1 MSLRH
6 AGGVIADRWGVTDAE
21 IAAPFACDRHLVR
34 PPALAAWRGVDV
46 AADAA
51 VVWRWVGQIREAPYS
66 YDWID
71 NLGRRSPRR
80 PLGLPEPVPGEPFTR
95 CAGRPIGEVL
105 AVDPGRELTGR
116 ILGALMSY
124 RVDAVAPGRSRLLLK
139 IVMPR
144 WRILAPAV
152 ALGDLVMA
160 RKQLL
165 TWKALA
171 EQEALGKDREQI
183 VRPRP

>member
-1 MSLRH
+1 M
-6 AGGVIADRWGVTDAE
+6 IADRWGVNAAE
-21 IAAPFACDRHLVR
+21 TAAPFACDRHV
-34 PPALAAWRGVDV
+34 PEHPALAAWRGIDV

-95 CAGRPIGEVL
+95 CAGRPVGEVL
-105 AVDPGRELTGR
+105 EVDAGRELTGR
-116 ILGALMSY
+116 ILGAVMSY
-124 RVDAVAPGRSRLLLK
+124 RVEALAPGRSRLLLK

-144 WRILAPAV
+144 WRALAPAV
-152 ALGDLVMA
+152 AVGDLVMA

-171 EQEALGKDREQI
+171 EREQI
-183 VRPRP
+183 ERGRP